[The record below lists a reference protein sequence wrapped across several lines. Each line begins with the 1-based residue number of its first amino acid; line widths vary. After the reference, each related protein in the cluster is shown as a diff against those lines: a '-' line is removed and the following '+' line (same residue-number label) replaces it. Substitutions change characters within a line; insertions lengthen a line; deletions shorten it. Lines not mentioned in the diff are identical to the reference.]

1 MKHKKRRY
9 KHQDGTLSFSVYIYI
24 YIYIYI
30 YTLKQE
36 YKGVQKLYEFI
47 SINLA
52 KKKTAYIGNFFSFSN
67 WLSLKRDS
75 ERLQMLEKRILRNQ
89 KLSLIVVYQAM

>member
-1 MKHKKRRY
+1 MY
-9 KHQDGTLSFSVYIYI
+9 MYIYICIYI
-24 YIYIYI
+24 YIH
-30 YTLKQE
+30 TLKQE
-36 YKGVQKLYEFI
+36 YKGVPKLYQLL

-52 KKKTAYIGNFFSFSN
+52 KKTAYIGNFLSFFN